1 MKAAVLNEFGSVE
14 KFEISE
20 VPTPSPGVD
29 EVLVKVMATSINP
42 LDFQVRRGDYKNEL
56 QLPVITGHDVSGV
69 IVETGSGVRNFKVGD
84 EVYYTPEIFN
94 GNGSYAEYHVAKG
107 SIIAIK
113 PKNVSHLEAATFP
126 LAAGTAWE
134 MLYERA
140 QLKINQTILIHGGA
154 GGVGI
159 PTIQLAKAMGAI
171 VFTTARNVHHE
182 FLKGLGADHIIDY
195 EKEDYIDTIL
205 ALTDNNGVDVV
216 IDTIGGNTLS
226 DSGKV
231 LSQLGQVVTLVD
243 IENPQNLI
251 HAWGKNATYHFVFTR
266 QNRNK
271 LDELTKLIE
280 SGKLKPVVNKIF
292 PLSEIGK
299 AHSLLEFKE
308 GDKDFYGKISIQ
320 VGDQNNDQGQ
330 ISK

>member
-14 KFEISE
+14 KFEILD
-20 VPTPSPGVD
+20 VPTPKPGLD
-29 EVLVKVMATSINP
+29 EVLVKVMATSVNP

-69 IVETGSGVRNFKVGD
+69 IVEIGAGVKNFKVGD

-94 GNGSYAEYHVAKG
+94 GQGSYAEYHVAKEA
-107 SIIAIK
+107 IIGIK

-134 MLYERA
+134 MLYTRA

-159 PTIQLAKAMGAI
+159 PTIQMAKAMGA
-171 VFTTARNVHHE
+171 VVYTTARAVHHE
-182 FLKGLGADHIIDY
+182 FLKGLGADHVIDY

-205 ALTDNNGVDVV
+205 KLTNNQGVDVV
-216 IDTIGGNTLS
+216 IDTIGGNTLA
-226 DSGKV
+226 DSGKI
-231 LSQLGQVVTLVD
+231 LSQLGQVVTIVD
-243 IENPQNLI
+243 IEKPQNLI

-280 SGKLKPVVNKIF
+280 DGKLKPVLNKVF

-308 GDKDFYGKISIQ
+308 GDKNFYGKIGI
-320 VGDQNNDQGQ
+320 Q
-330 ISK
+330 ISNL

>member
-14 KFEISE
+14 KFEILE
-20 VPTPSPGVD
+20 VPTPKPRFD
-29 EVLVKVMATSINP
+29 EVLVKVMASSVNP
-42 LDFQVRRGDYKNEL
+42 LDYQVRRGDYKNDL

-69 IVETGSGVRNFKVGD
+69 IVEVGAGVQNFKVGD
-84 EVYYTPEIFN
+84 EVYYTPEIFK
-94 GNGSYAEYHVAKG
+94 GQGSYAEYHVANE
-107 SIIAIK
+107 SIIGIK

-134 MLYERA
+134 MLYSRA

-171 VFTTARNVHHE
+171 VYTTARTVHHE
-182 FLKGLGADHIIDY
+182 ILKGFGADYTIDY
-195 EKEDYIDTIL
+195 EKEDYIDAIL
-205 ALTDNNGVDVV
+205 KLTDKKGVDVV
-216 IDTIGGNTLS
+216 IDTLGGNTLA
-226 DSGKV
+226 DSGKI

-243 IENPQNLI
+243 IEKPQNLI

-266 QNRNK
+266 QSRNK
-271 LDELTKLIE
+271 LEELTKLIE
-280 SGKLKPVVNKIF
+280 SGKLKPVVGKVF

-308 GDKDFYGKISIQ
+308 GAKDFYGKIAIE
-320 VGDQNNDQGQ
+320 VGNEN
-330 ISK
+330 SH